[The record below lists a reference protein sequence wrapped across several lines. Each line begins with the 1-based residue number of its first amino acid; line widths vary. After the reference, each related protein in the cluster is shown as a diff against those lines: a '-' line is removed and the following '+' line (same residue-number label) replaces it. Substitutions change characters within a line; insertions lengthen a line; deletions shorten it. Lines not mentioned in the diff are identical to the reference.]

1 LRSAKKPTTLPATHF
16 GPHAYYSYVASKSG
30 RKSWRRSA
38 SQRSLATGRSRNN
51 RNDNKEQ
58 LEEAQTRLT
67 ASLVGRETANDARD
81 AESSLG
87 RRGET
92 TMTRKESILKLR
104 DLLVTRRDALR
115 KALAGDLSL
124 LKQLREQTG
133 GDVIDAALD
142 AAQDEIS
149 SQLAEVESREL
160 ANIERALL
168 RIRKGSYGECE
179 ACGNK
184 IPLARL
190 NALPYA
196 TSCIECQR
204 AAETSGGAGGGSGDW
219 SRVLDTGFVDTDVSF
234 SDLEM

>member
-1 LRSAKKPTTLPATHF
+1 MS
-16 GPHAYYSYVASKSG
+16 S
-30 RKSWRRSA
+30 RK
-38 SQRSLATGRSRNN
+38 
-51 RNDNKEQ
+51 D
-58 LEEAQTRLT
+58 
-67 ASLVGRETANDARD
+67 
-81 AESSLG
+81 
-87 RRGET
+87 
-92 TMTRKESILKLR
+92 SIIKMR
-104 DLLVTRRDALR
+104 DLLVMRRDALR

-133 GDVIDAALD
+133 GDVVDAALD

-168 RIRKGSYGECE
+168 KIRQGSYGECE
-179 ACGNK
+179 VCNCK

-204 AAETSGGAGGGSGDW
+204 AAENERRREWPGRRLEPGAGHRLFTD
-219 SRVLDTGFVDTDVSF
+219 VDVSF
-234 SDLEM
+234 SDLEAQ